1 MTLMDIRFLTFP
13 DFHSVYFYRSI
24 TLAIL
29 LVIGGVVLFKA
40 PATRLP
46 ELLLVGG
53 CLLLMGWRFALEW
66 RRLNKAGA
74 ASIHNDE
81 LIVSSESG
89 HRQIPLS
96 SVRSVTSKHSLFM
109 VRRYRSWS
117 EHLAFVEF
125 TLHNGERFYTLA
137 ESAVFESPAAK
148 HSLAAIQAAVL
159 AAKVK
164 SAAAESAVALAK

>member
-1 MTLMDIRFLTFP
+1 MDIRFLTFP

-29 LVIGGVVLFKA
+29 VAIGGLVLFKA
-40 PATRLP
+40 SAMRLP

-53 CLLLMGWRFALEW
+53 CLLLMGWRFAVEW
-66 RRLNKAGA
+66 HRLSKAGP

-81 LIVSSESG
+81 LIIASESD

-96 SVRSVTSKHSLFM
+96 SVRAVATKHSLFM
-109 VRRYRSWS
+109 VRRYRSWT

-125 TLHNGERFYTLA
+125 TLHSGERLYTLA
-137 ESAVFESPAAK
+137 ESAVFEKPAAK
-148 HSLAAIQAAVL
+148 RSLAAIQAAVM

-164 SAAAESAVALAK
+164 SVAADSSAALAR

>member
-1 MTLMDIRFLTFP
+1 MDIRLLTFT

-29 LVIGGVVLFKA
+29 VAIGGLMLVRA
-40 PATRLP
+40 PDTRLP

-53 CLLLMGWRFALEW
+53 CLLIMAWRFAVEW
-66 RRLNKAGA
+66 RRLSKAGPA
-74 ASIHNDE
+74 TVHNDE
-81 LIVSSESG
+81 LIISSETE
-89 HRQIPLS
+89 HRTIPLT
-96 SVRSVTSKHSLFM
+96 SVRSVTSKHSIFL
-109 VRRYRSWS
+109 VRRYRSWA
-117 EHLAFVEF
+117 EHLAFLEF
-125 TLHNGERFYTLA
+125 TLHNGERIYTLV

-164 SAAAESAVALAK
+164 TTGAAALAK

>member
-1 MTLMDIRFLTFP
+1 MDIRFLTFP

-29 LVIGGVVLFKA
+29 LAIGGLVLFKA
-40 PATRLP
+40 AEMRLP
-46 ELLLVGG
+46 ELLVVGG

-66 RRLNKAGA
+66 RRLNKAGP
-74 ASIHNDE
+74 ASVHGDE
-81 LIVSSESG
+81 LIISNEND
-89 HRQIPLS
+89 HRRIPLG
-96 SVRSVTSKHSLFM
+96 SVHTVTTKHSLFM

-125 TLHNGERFYTLA
+125 TLHNGERVYTLA

-148 HSLAAIQAAVL
+148 RSLTALQAAVL

-164 SAAAESAVALAK
+164 RAAVG

>member
-1 MTLMDIRFLTFP
+1 MDIRFLTFP

-29 LVIGGVVLFKA
+29 VAIGGLLLFKA
-40 PATRLP
+40 SAMRLP

-66 RRLNKAGA
+66 RRLSKAA
-74 ASIHNDE
+74 PASIHNDE
-81 LIVSSESG
+81 LVIGGEG
-89 HRQIPLS
+89 DHRQIPLS

-109 VRRYRSWS
+109 VRRYRSWT

-125 TLHNGERFYTLA
+125 TLHNGERLYTLA

-148 HSLAAIQAAVL
+148 RSLAAIQAAVM

-164 SAAAESAVALAK
+164 SAAADSSAALAR

>member
-1 MTLMDIRFLTFP
+1 MDIRFLTLP
-13 DFHSVYFYRSI
+13 DFHNVYFYRSI

-29 LVIGGVVLFKA
+29 LAIGGLVLFKA

-46 ELLLVGG
+46 ELLLVAS
-53 CLLLMGWRFALEW
+53 CLLLMAWRFALEW

-81 LIVSSESG
+81 LIIASEND
-89 HRQIPLS
+89 HRRIPLS
-96 SVRSVTSKHSLFM
+96 SVHAVTTKHSLFM

-125 TLHNGERFYTLA
+125 TLHNGERVYTLA
-137 ESAVFESPAAK
+137 ESALFESPAAK
-148 HSLAAIQAAVL
+148 QSLAAIQAAVL

-164 SAAAESAVALAK
+164 STAADRPAALVVEL

>member
-1 MTLMDIRFLTFP
+1 MDTRFLSFP
-13 DFHSVYFYRSI
+13 DFHNVYFYRSI
-24 TLAIL
+24 TLTIL
-29 LVIGGVVLFKA
+29 LAIGAMLLFKA
-40 PATRLP
+40 ADMQLP

-66 RRLNKAGA
+66 RRMNKAGP
-74 ASIHNDE
+74 ASIHDDE
-81 LIVSSESG
+81 LIIASASN

-96 SVRSVTSKHSLFM
+96 SVRSVASKHRLFM

-125 TLHNGERFYTLA
+125 TLHNGERVYTLA

-148 HSLAAIQAAVL
+148 RSLVAIQAAVL

-164 SAAAESAVALAK
+164 SAAADNPAALAR

>member
-1 MTLMDIRFLTFP
+1 MDIRFLTFP

-29 LVIGGVVLFKA
+29 LAIGGLVLFKA

-53 CLLLMGWRFALEW
+53 CLLLMGWRFAVEW

-81 LIVSSESG
+81 LIIASEND
-89 HRQIPLS
+89 HRRIPLS
-96 SVRSVTSKHSLFM
+96 SVRSVASKHSLFM
-109 VRRYRSWS
+109 VRRYRSWT
-117 EHLAFVEF
+117 EHQAFVEF
-125 TLHNGERFYTLA
+125 TLHNGERLYTLA

-148 HSLAAIQAAVL
+148 RSLAAIQAAVL

-164 SAAAESAVALAK
+164 RAADGSVAS

>member
-1 MTLMDIRFLTFP
+1 MDIRFLTFP
-13 DFHSVYFYRSI
+13 DFHNVYFYRAI
-24 TLAIL
+24 TLAFL
-29 LVIGGVVLFKA
+29 LAIGATALFKA
-40 PATRLP
+40 AAMRLP

-53 CLLLMGWRFALEW
+53 CLLLMGWRFAVEW
-66 RRLNKAGA
+66 RRMNKAGP

-81 LIVSSESG
+81 LIIASESN

-96 SVRSVTSKHSLFM
+96 SVRAVASKHSLFM

-125 TLHNGERFYTLA
+125 TLHNGERLYTLA

-148 HSLAAIQAAVL
+148 RSLAAIQAAVL

-164 SAAAESAVALAK
+164 SAGADSAAALAR

>member
-1 MTLMDIRFLTFP
+1 MDIRFLTFP
-13 DFHSVYFYRSI
+13 DFHNVYFYRAI
-24 TLAIL
+24 TLAL
-29 LVIGGVVLFKA
+29 LLAIGATVLFKA
-40 PATRLP
+40 SAMQLP

-66 RRLNKAGA
+66 LRMNKAGP
-74 ASIHNDE
+74 ASIHDDE
-81 LIVSSESG
+81 LIVSSESA
-89 HRQIPLS
+89 HRRIPLS
-96 SVRSVTSKHSLFM
+96 SVHTVTTRHSLFM

-125 TLHNGERFYTLA
+125 TLHNGERVYTLA

-148 HSLAAIQAAVL
+148 RSLAAIQAAVL

-164 SAAAESAVALAK
+164 SAATDNPAALAR

>member
-1 MTLMDIRFLTFP
+1 MDIRFLTFP

-29 LVIGGVVLFKA
+29 LAIAGLVLFKA

-53 CLLLMGWRFALEW
+53 CLLLMGWRFAVEW

-81 LIVSSESG
+81 LIVASESD
-89 HRQIPLS
+89 HRRIPLS
-96 SVRSVTSKHSLFM
+96 SVHAVATKHSLFM

-125 TLHNGERFYTLA
+125 TLHNGECVYTLA
-137 ESAVFESPAAK
+137 ESAVFEKPAAK
-148 HSLAAIQAAVL
+148 RSLAAIQAAVM

-164 SAAAESAVALAK
+164 SAAADSAAALAR

>member
-1 MTLMDIRFLTFP
+1 MDIRFLTFP
-13 DFHSVYFYRSI
+13 DFHNVYFYRSI

-29 LVIGGVVLFKA
+29 LAIGGLVLFKA

-46 ELLLVGG
+46 ELLLVAS
-53 CLLLMGWRFALEW
+53 CLLLMAWRFALEW

-81 LIVSSESG
+81 LIVASEND
-89 HRQIPLS
+89 HRRIPLS
-96 SVRSVTSKHSLFM
+96 SVRSVASKHSLFM
-109 VRRYRSWS
+109 VRRYRSWA

-125 TLHNGERFYTLA
+125 TLHNGERVYTLA

-164 SAAAESAVALAK
+164 STAADRPAALVVEL

>member
-1 MTLMDIRFLTFP
+1 MDIRLLTFP
-13 DFHSVYFYRSI
+13 DFQNVYFYRSI

-29 LVIGGVVLFKA
+29 LAIGGLVLFKA

-53 CLLLMGWRFALEW
+53 CLLLMGWRFAVEW

-81 LIVSSESG
+81 LIIASEND
-89 HRQIPLS
+89 HRRIPLS

-117 EHLAFVEF
+117 EHLGFVEF
-125 TLHNGERFYTLA
+125 TLHNGERVYTLA
-137 ESAVFESPAAK
+137 ESAVFEWPAAG
-148 HSLAAIQAAVL
+148 HSLAAIQAAVV
-159 AAKVK
+159 AAKGK
-164 SAAAESAVALAK
+164 SAAS